1 MEPAEL
7 ATLRWRGDA
16 RGGHA
21 VLLDQTRLPGEV
33 LALEVRTLAEMVSA
47 IQRAA
52 VRGAPALGVAGAY
65 GLVLGLQ
72 DLRAAPPA
80 ELLARARAVAAT
92 LAGAR
97 PTAVNLPAALARSLG
112 RAERELAAGG
122 DARRDPAGSLLTA
135 LLDEARALEAAEC
148 TACERMGV
156 LGAELLADGMGVL
169 THCNA
174 GALATVGIGTALAP
188 LYVAARQGKRLRVFA
203 DETRPLFQGARLT
216 AWELVR
222 GGLDVTVLVDGA
234 AGALLQRGWIQA
246 VLVGAD
252 RIARN
257 GDVANKIGTYPLA
270 VLARRHGVPFYV
282 VAPLSTLDPACRDG
296 AAIPIEER
304 AAREVTHP
312 LGVATVPA
320 GVRAF
325 NPAFDVTPAELVSAL
340 VCERGIVR
348 APDARRLGALLDG
361 PERPPT

>member
-1 MEPAEL
+1 MEPLEF
-7 ATLRWRGDA
+7 ATLRWLGDA
-16 RGGHA
+16 RRGHA

-33 LALEVRTLAEMVSA
+33 TLLEVRTLAEMVRA
-47 IQRAA
+47 IQCLA

-72 DLRAAPPA
+72 DLRAAPRA
-80 ELLARARAVAAT
+80 ELLARVRAAAT
-92 LAGAR
+92 TLAEAR
-97 PTAVNLPAALARSLG
+97 PTAVNLPAALARSVR
-112 RAERELAAGG
+112 RAEGALAESSAPRDDAAERVLAAV
-122 DARRDPAGSLLTA
+122 
-135 LLDEARALEAAEC
+135 LDEARALEAAERA
-148 TACERMGV
+148 ACERMGT

-216 AWELVR
+216 AWELAR

-234 AGALLQRGWIQA
+234 AGALLQSGRVQA

-282 VAPLSTLDPACRDG
+282 VAPLSTLDPACPDG

-304 AAREVTHP
+304 AASEVTHP
-312 LGVATVPA
+312 LGLATVPA

-340 VCERGIVR
+340 VCERAVVR
-348 APDARRLGALLDG
+348 APDARSLAALS
-361 PERPPT
+361 RPG

>member
-1 MEPAEL
+1 MEL
-7 ATLRWRGDA
+7 ATIRWQGDA
-16 RGGHA
+16 HRGHA
-21 VLLDQTRLPGEV
+21 VLLDQTRLPGETI
-33 LALEVRTLAEMVSA
+33 LLEVRSLTEMVRA
-47 IQRAA
+47 IQRLA

-72 DLRAAPPA
+72 DLHGTEQAA
-80 ELLARARAVAAT
+80 LLAHVREAAAR
-92 LAGAR
+92 LARAR
-97 PTAVNLPAALARSLG
+97 PTAVNLPAALARG
-112 RAERELAAGG
+112 VRRAERELAAGR
-122 DARRDPAGSLLTA
+122 DAERLRAA
-135 LLDEARALEAAEC
+135 LLDEALALDAAERE
-148 TACERMGV
+148 ACERMGV
-156 LGAELLADGMGVL
+156 LGAELLQDGMGVL

-203 DETRPLFQGARLT
+203 DETRPLLQGARLT
-216 AWELVR
+216 AWELMR
-222 GGLDVTVLVDGA
+222 AGLDVTVLVDGA
-234 AGALLQRGWIQA
+234 AGQVFQRGWVQA

-282 VAPLSTLDPACRDG
+282 VAPLSTLDPRCPDG

-304 AAREVTHP
+304 AAYEVTHP
-312 LGVATVPA
+312 LGIAAAPA

-340 VCERGIVR
+340 VCERALVHAPNEERLR
-348 APDARRLGALLDG
+348 AWISAP
-361 PERPPT
+361 